1 MEPSVYWS
9 HPSSRDT
16 NWLATMA
23 DETIL
28 GGGKMTTA
36 VASVARLL
44 GVGELVES
52 SDGELAELC

>member
-28 GGGKMTTA
+28 GGEKMTTA

-44 GVGELVES
+44 GVGELVDS
-52 SDGELAELC
+52 